1 MYAHTCAR
9 DMSAPMCVSSSP
21 ISLSVHKLKVSEG
34 LQHLSS
40 GTAQCAQS
48 KPQVLWCFFCW
59 LLGLWGLNL
68 RAKRSKQKNRLN
80 GSKWQSQSNREQ
92 EIIRSTSLPGRFM
105 REGEQIFPW
114 RKDKEADYDI
124 LYFIVLPEMELRAL
138 FSALIYC
145 VKH

>member
-1 MYAHTCAR
+1 MK
-9 DMSAPMCVSSSP
+9 VSST
-21 ISLSVHKLKVSEG
+21 G
-34 LQHLSS
+34 LQKETAHSVPSPNPKCS
-40 GTAQCAQS
+40 GGFLLVVGNLGIEPQS
-48 KPQVLWCFFCW
+48 EKVK
-59 LLGLWGLNL
+59 
-68 RAKRSKQKNRLN
+68 AKKKRLN

-92 EIIRSTSLPGRFM
+92 EIISHTRLLGRFM
-105 REGEQIFPW
+105 REGEQRFPW